1 MDAASPEF
9 YTRVPKLS
17 LTNVEKWPVTKNG
30 LSLDVMIRY
39 SPAKINLGLQIIM
52 RRGDGYHDIQ
62 TIMHHAGLCDILET
76 RASAPGSQPLKFSQ
90 SGIQLESGDQK
101 NLCISAWEIF
111 QKEAPLPPLE
121 IHLHKQI
128 PVGAGLGGGS
138 SNATHTLLAINRIM
152 GDPLPMGTLHR
163 MASSLGSDC
172 PFFLHDRAMLAEGR
186 GEILTPMEWSL
197 KGKYLVLFN
206 RGIHIS
212 TAQAYAGIQPA
223 PSGFDLRE
231 LPHLSFDSWKKYV
244 TNDFE
249 VPVFRAHPELE
260 ALKAA
265 IYSAGAGYASLSGSG
280 SALYG
285 IFEEL
290 PDLPEPLQRFAI
302 WKGEL

>member
-1 MDAASPEF
+1 
-9 YTRVPKLS
+9 
-17 LTNVEKWPVTKNG
+17 
-30 LSLDVMIRY
+30 MILF
-39 SPAKINLGLQIIM
+39 SPAKINLGLQILR

-62 TIMHHAGLCDILET
+62 TIMHHAGLCDILEI
-76 RASAPGSQPLKFSQ
+76 RVSQPDSRRLKFSQ
-90 SGIQLESGDQK
+90 SGIELESGDLK

-111 QKEAPLPPLE
+111 EEEAGLPPLE

-186 GEILTPMEWSL
+186 GEILTPLELSL

-206 RGIHIS
+206 KGIHIS
-212 TAQAYAGIQPA
+212 TARAYAGIQPA
-223 PSGFDLRE
+223 PLRFDLRE
-231 LPHLSFDSWKKYV
+231 LPNLSFDSWKKVV

-249 VPVFRAHPELE
+249 EPVFRLHPELE

-285 IFEEL
+285 LFEEK
-290 PDLPEPLQRFAI
+290 PDLPGPLQRCAI
-302 WKGEL
+302 WKGKL